1 MEKTEKP
8 LHLPISD
15 NAMKWLPERGS
26 AKGSDPVFPLYY
38 EGLVNRKL
46 RIMTKQLGID
56 KHITF
61 HCSRHTFDTMMLTL
75 GVDIYTVG
83 KLLGHSSV
91 EQTLVYARLIDKKK
105 EDAVKRIPS
114 LTTTETA

>member
-1 MEKTEKP
+1 
-8 LHLPISD
+8 
-15 NAMKWLPERGS
+15 MKWLPERGS

-61 HCSRHTFDTMMLTL
+61 HCSRHTFATMMLTL
-75 GVDIYTVG
+75 GVDIYTVI

>member
-46 RIMTKQLGID
+46 KIMTKQLGID

-61 HCSRHTFDTMMLTL
+61 HCSRHTFATMMLTL
-75 GVDIYTVG
+75 GVDIYTVS
-83 KLLGHSSV
+83 KLLGHRRV
-91 EQTLVYARLIDKKK
+91 TTTQIYGNIVDKKK
-105 EDAVKRIPS
+105 REAVDMIPDFMQ
-114 LTTTETA
+114 